1 MMWFYAFSENFV
13 SFLECYILCCT
24 YRLFFEQR
32 FSKWKHASACVL
44 GGLVLTLLTSFLNS
58 FSLFSFF
65 AVAVAVT
72 VFPLLAL
79 VLYRANWFQM
89 VSVTILYY
97 VLILAYDFLIISI
110 VELLYG
116 VNDFTMTILT
126 EVGPAR
132 MAYIWIQKITLV
144 VGYLLLTHRN
154 KGCRIQLTSRVNLAL
169 TASGTL
175 CFFFMQYL
183 VNAVLVGD
191 VTEVKKSVLIA
202 WLFIL
207 LFFAGVWALAAAYS
221 KMEVQRM
228 ERNVAESKAAALEEN
243 SMRLNRAYS
252 EIAKVS
258 HDFRNHLRTMGAMAD
273 AGQWE
278 ELRGYL
284 QMLTEDLSSIGGPV
298 YTGVET
304 VDALLSRMAHEARA
318 RRIPFSIGAHRLTDL
333 QICPAGMCAM
343 LAGLLEDALEASAQI
358 SDPAKR
364 MIEVHIEPVHAR
376 LMIWVKYAAPG
387 YLEMSAAAGN
397 AGPQAQGCG
406 LEQIRPVA
414 ERYGGSLETA
424 REGCFFMARILL
436 NFGDNM

>member
-24 YRLFFEQR
+24 YSLFFER
-32 FSKWKHASACVL
+32 RLSKWKHAGACVL
-44 GGLVLTLLTSFLNS
+44 GGLVLMLMLDFLNS
-58 FSLFSFF
+58 LALFSFLTVA
-65 AVAVAVT
+65 AVVIASSS
-72 VFPLLAL
+72 LAL
-79 VLYRANWFQM
+79 LIYRANWVQTLS
-89 VSVTILYY
+89 VSVVYF
-97 VLILAYDFLIISI
+97 VLILAYDFLVISV
-110 VELLYG
+110 VELLYQ
-116 VNDFTMTILT
+116 VDNFTMTILT

-132 MAYIWIQKITLV
+132 TVYIWFQKISLV
-144 VGYLLLTHRN
+144 TVYLLLAWRN
-154 KGCRIQLTSRVNLAL
+154 KGRRVQLSSRVSLAL
-169 TASGTL
+169 IASGTF

-183 VNAVLVGD
+183 INAILIGD
-191 VTEVKKSVLIA
+191 VAEIKKSVLIA

-207 LFFAGVWALAAAYS
+207 LFFAGVWVLVAAYS
-221 KMEVQRM
+221 KMETQRI
-228 ERNVAESKAAALEEN
+228 EKDAAASKAAALEEN
-243 SMRLNRAYS
+243 SMRLNQAYS